1 MYEAVPPEAKS
12 HERKEHQM
20 SLWYRGTVPA
30 QPPAPSAEP
39 NSSARHFRAWTE
51 SLYVAG
57 TLIARDRQDRLS
69 DILNRRAPITVVD
82 GYVVPLGA
90 PRAAEFTQPEMV
102 LDPFDFDF
110 VLGGRL
116 DEREAGARAARRV
129 HKVRYPV
136 LIVGS
141 SFEIR
146 GTIHVFPGNAPEF
159 ATYHTGTLFLPVTNQ
174 LVRRLGRIV
183 SGPDSDVVLVNRHA
197 IREIRQLD
205 TLN

>member
-1 MYEAVPPEAKS
+1 
-12 HERKEHQM
+12 M
-20 SLWYRGTVPA
+20 SLWYRGPVPVRPPVPA
-30 QPPAPSAEP
+30 AEPAPSV
-39 NSSARHFRAWTE
+39 RHFRAWTD

-57 TLIARDRQDRLS
+57 TLISPDRQDRLS
-69 DILNRRAPITVVD
+69 DILNRREPITVVD
-82 GYVVPLGA
+82 GYVVPIGA
-90 PRAAEFTQPEMV
+90 PRTAEFTQQEMV

-110 VLGGRL
+110 VLGGPL
-116 DEREAGARAARRV
+116 DEREAGVRAARRV

-136 LIVGS
+136 LVIGA

-146 GTIHVFPGNAPEF
+146 GTIHLFPGNPPEF

>member
-1 MYEAVPPEAKS
+1 
-12 HERKEHQM
+12 M
-20 SLWYRGTVPA
+20 SLWVRGPVPVR
-30 QPPAPSAEP
+30 PPAPSAEP
-39 NSSARHFRAWTE
+39 ATSARHFRAWTE

-57 TLIARDRQDRLS
+57 TLISRDPLDRLS
-69 DILNRRAPITVVD
+69 DILNRREPIKVVD
-82 GYVVPLGA
+82 GYVVPIGA

-110 VLGGRL
+110 VLGGPP
-116 DEREAGARAARRV
+116 DEREAGARAARRI

-136 LIVGS
+136 LIVGA

-146 GTIHVFPGNAPEF
+146 GTIHLFPGNPPEF
-159 ATYHTGTLFLPVTNQ
+159 VTYHTGTLFLPVTNQ